1 MFEYP
6 ESIFLYQFLKLK
18 ECLNTMEPSRPLFH
32 QIKFLISYLFFGGE
46 GFQGPFFSSYKL
58 RIRNFPLKETL
69 TGTVDSENHHSENS
83 RMFVCRQTSCQ
94 FYYFILRLIISPNF
108 RVSVA
113 ADQLVRM
120 YTTSPS
126 WTTQLAHSGRH
137 GRNHQDPA
145 LATR

>member
-1 MFEYP
+1 
-6 ESIFLYQFLKLK
+6 
-18 ECLNTMEPSRPLFH
+18 MEPSRPLFH
-32 QIKFLISYLFFGGE
+32 QIKFLISYLFFWGE

-83 RMFVCRQTSCQ
+83 RMFVWRQTSCQ
-94 FYYFILRLIISPNF
+94 FYIKTNNSPNF

-126 WTTQLAHSGRH
+126 WTTQLAHSGRQ
-137 GRNHQDPA
+137 GRNHPGPV
-145 LATR
+145 LATRQAYRLGETKEAAYSS